1 MRSLSRRGFTLIELM
16 IVVVVIGILAAIA
29 IPKYNVSAH
38 RSKEKEA
45 DLFLSAVY
53 RLQEVYQV
61 QYGVPAAGPTDLAR
75 VGFETPTLKYYTYA
89 NNVSVPQCLVST
101 GSWSS
106 RAIDADGNID
116 DCATPSP

>member
-16 IVVVVIGILAAIA
+16 IVVVIVGILAAIA

-45 DLFLSAVY
+45 DIFLSQVY

-61 QYGVPAAGPTDLAR
+61 QFGVPAASVADLAR
-75 VGFETPTLKYYTYA
+75 VGFESPTLAYYNWS
-89 NNVSVPQCLVST
+89 NNVAIPQCLSSK
-101 GSWSS
+101 GAWSS
-106 RAIDADGNID
+106 RSIDVNGNLD
-116 DCATPSP
+116 DCTTAP